1 MSLEFFPSS
10 VLLLFDALLLLL
22 RFLLVS
28 SFLPE
33 LSLDFW
39 ALIVSIIVSKVLV
52 CFLVSDVSKVFKLL
66 KSFKR
71 QQDVFCPKGLQ
82 NFGLSF
88 GRFFPVFVSLSFAE
102 NDCPLSSFSQS
113 TYICGSTCFRVT
125 YLVGRRQVMASLY
138 SGFGGIAL
146 GMNSTFK
153 MSTIKSE
160 MNAVSEV
167 VDAITIIEVEAAIFF
182 RLL

>member
-10 VLLLFDALLLLL
+10 VLLLFDALLLLFS
-22 RFLLVS
+22 FLLVS

-33 LSLDFW
+33 LSLDFR
-39 ALIVSIIVSKVLV
+39 ALIVDIIVSKVLV
-52 CFLVSDVSKVFKLL
+52 CYLVSDVSKVFKLF

-88 GRFFPVFVSLSFAE
+88 GRFFPVFISLSFAE
-102 NDCPLSSFSQS
+102 YDCPLSSISQS
-113 TYICGSTCFRVT
+113 SSIYGSTCFRIT
-125 YLVGRRQVMASLY
+125 YLVGRRQVMGSLY

-146 GMNSTFK
+146 GMNSTFQ
-153 MSTIKSE
+153 MSTIKRE
-160 MNAVSEV
+160 MNAVGKV
-167 VDAITIIEVEAAIFF
+167 VDTITIIEVEAAIFF